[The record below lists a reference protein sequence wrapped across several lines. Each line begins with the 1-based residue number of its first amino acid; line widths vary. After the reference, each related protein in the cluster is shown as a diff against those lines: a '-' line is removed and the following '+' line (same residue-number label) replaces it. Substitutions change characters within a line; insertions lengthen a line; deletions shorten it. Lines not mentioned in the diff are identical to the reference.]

1 MAPRR
6 GIRLDIRYVRSVVMI
21 EIRPVS
27 LPDGSDQFSRQIL
40 SKFQTY
46 LGSLGKCARRAPQK
60 WIAFNNS
67 ETLSYQIL
75 RLYDQCQEL

>member
-46 LGSLGKCARRAPQK
+46 LGSLGKCARRAPPKIDHIEQLGDF
-60 WIAFNNS
+60 IVSNS
-67 ETLSYQIL
+67 QTL
-75 RLYDQCQEL
+75 